1 MQNLIVGKSGSGK
14 GYEVC
19 AFHILSALKQGRK
32 VITNM
37 PLVLEKWGAIDPGFP
52 DLIEMRKR
60 AMPIRGTWEPT
71 REEGAFNLFSDPSQT
86 IQPPVTARAF
96 ANVWD
101 YYSTWRHPETGAG
114 PLFVIDEAQN
124 VIPRAKTSVEVEE
137 WSALHRH
144 FVADVLFMTQS
155 YGKLS
160 QAIRDNI
167 QIVYRLT
174 KKIAW
179 GQPNKYIRKVQ
190 DGIRGEVL
198 NSNERTYNPAYFGLW
213 VSQTQG
219 GSGEEF
225 GALDVKPLWQHWT
238 FRGAAIMFVLALGLA
253 IKAYNHK
260 SPTEVAATPKL
271 ENVVIHSDQSVAVPD
286 SQPASL
292 PPRGAAQKT
301 HPFDGKTMHLSAL
314 IVGVR
319 TVNGSASQY
328 LSGYVSI
335 EASGDVS
342 RLISFS
348 DLTTAGYE
356 IRYESPSVI
365 SISYRGFDLGFVVT
379 DLPNVSLAKT
389 TAKQSPLTVG
399 AESLAAGGLP
409 LAGGTR

>member
-260 SPTEVAATPKL
+260 SPSAPVPVET
-271 ENVVIHSDQSVAVPD
+271 VVHHAQSVAVVDP
-286 SQPASL
+286 QPVSL
-292 PPRGAAQKT
+292 PARGPAQKT

-314 IVGVR
+314 IVGTR
-319 TVNGSASQY
+319 TVNGVASQY

-335 EASGDVS
+335 ESTGDVS

-348 DLTTAGYE
+348 DLTTAGYD
-356 IRYESPSVI
+356 IKYESPSVV
-365 SISYRGFDLGFVVT
+365 SMSYHGADLGFVVT
-379 DLPNVSLAKT
+379 DLPTASLAKNT
-389 TAKQSPLTVG
+389 SKQSPLEVG
-399 AESLAAGGLP
+399 KAGLAAGGLP